1 MERRRDR
8 PDDVIADEDRQD
20 EDRKA
25 EHERID
31 CAARCGMGGSGGS
44 ITQTASIF
52 RRLTHG
58 IRCLIQALKS
68 FFEICIGH
76 YASPPS
82 TGDLGE
88 DGVFGALAGVFL
100 AGFAAAFGAAGSAAG
115 FSAFGFGAAF
125 GFAAFSA
132 TAVGPVSALANA
144 GCRILP

>member
-31 CAARCGMGGSGGS
+31 CAARCGMRGSRRR

-58 IRCLIQALKS
+58 IRGLIQALKS
-68 FFEICIGH
+68 FFEICVGH

-100 AGFAAAFGAAGSAAG
+100 AGFAAAFAAG

-125 GFAAFSA
+125 GFTAFSA
-132 TAVGPVSALANA
+132 ASAGAVSALAKA